1 MGEADEG
8 RLRRAEFV
16 IEIRILSIG
25 SRRHTEN
32 VRLALS
38 FTRNANC
45 EKASAQLSETGAHM
59 ERTAEIGASVVIKGD
74 VTASEDIVIS
84 GRVEGT
90 VSVEKFSVTVRP
102 GANLKA
108 DIEARTVVIGGHVS
122 GTLSAAETIE
132 LQRTAQ
138 VEGEI
143 VAAVLRLDDGAV
155 FNGKAQTTKPRAA
168 SKLQLAS

>member
-1 MGEADEG
+1 
-8 RLRRAEFV
+8 
-16 IEIRILSIG
+16 
-25 SRRHTEN
+25 
-32 VRLALS
+32 
-38 FTRNANC
+38 
-45 EKASAQLSETGAHM
+45 M

-74 VTASEDIVIS
+74 VTAQEDIVIS

-90 VSVEKFSVTVRP
+90 VSVEEFSVTVRP
-102 GANLKA
+102 GANLEA
-108 DIEARTVVIGGHVS
+108 DIEARAVVIGGHVT
-122 GTLSAAETIE
+122 GTLSAAESIE

-155 FNGKAQTTKPRAA
+155 FNGKAQTTKARPA

>member
-1 MGEADEG
+1 MAS
-8 RLRRAEFV
+8 AEFV
-16 IEIRILSIG
+16 IEVRILSADREIP
-25 SRRHTEN
+25 TAN
-32 VRLALS
+32 VRVALL
-38 FTRNANC
+38 FTRNGNC
-45 EKASAQLSETGAHM
+45 ENASAQLSETGAHM
-59 ERTAEIGASVVIKGD
+59 ERMAEIGASVVIKGD
-74 VTASEDIVIS
+74 VTAHEDIVIS

-90 VSVEKFSVTVRP
+90 VSVENFSVTVRP

-108 DIEARTVVIGGHVS
+108 DIEARTVIVGGHVS
-122 GTLSAAETIE
+122 GTLSAAECIE

-155 FNGKAQTTKPRAA
+155 FNGKAQTTKAKGA

>member
-1 MGEADEG
+1 MF
-8 RLRRAEFV
+8 RLPHELPGTAIARTRALDF
-16 IEIRILSIG
+16 RYW
-25 SRRHTEN
+25 
-32 VRLALS
+32 
-38 FTRNANC
+38 
-45 EKASAQLSETGAHM
+45 GAHM

-74 VTASEDIVIS
+74 VTAREDIVIS

-90 VSVEKFSVTVRP
+90 VSVEEFSVTVRP
-102 GANLKA
+102 GANLEA
-108 DIEARTVVIGGHVS
+108 DIEARAVIVGGHVK
-122 GTLSAAETIE
+122 GTLSAAECIE

-155 FNGKAQTTKPRAA
+155 FNGKAQTTKPKAA

>member
-1 MGEADEG
+1 MQ
-8 RLRRAEFV
+8 RAEFV
-16 IEIRILSIG
+16 IEIRILSAG
-25 SRRHTEN
+25 PARRTEN
-32 VRLALS
+32 VRVALS
-38 FTRNANC
+38 FTRNGNC
-45 EKASAQLSETGAHM
+45 ENASAQLSETGAHM

-74 VTASEDIVIS
+74 VTAHEDIVIS

-108 DIEARTVVIGGHVS
+108 DIEAKSVVVGGQVS
-122 GTLSAAETIE
+122 GTLSAAESIE

-138 VEGEI
+138 VQGEI
-143 VAAVLRLDDGAV
+143 IAAVLRLDDGAI

>member
-1 MGEADEG
+1 
-8 RLRRAEFV
+8 
-16 IEIRILSIG
+16 
-25 SRRHTEN
+25 
-32 VRLALS
+32 
-38 FTRNANC
+38 
-45 EKASAQLSETGAHM
+45 M

-74 VTASEDIVIS
+74 VSAHEDIVIS

-90 VSVEKFSVTVRP
+90 VSVENFSVTVRP
-102 GANLKA
+102 GANLEA
-108 DIEARTVVIGGHVS
+108 DLEARVIIVGGHVK
-122 GTLSAAETIE
+122 GTLSAAESIE

-155 FNGKAQTTKPRAA
+155 FNGKAQTTKAKAA